1 MKDFS
6 ILESPAGEEIAWI
19 NDGAR
24 PRGDGPCGFFWLGGY
39 MSDMAGSKAS
49 MLGELARLTNRS
61 AVRFDYSGHGES
73 GGDFTAGTIG
83 KWLGEAEAMFRQV
96 ARGPRILIG
105 SSMGGW
111 LAMLLARRLLRQ
123 DAREAA
129 RIRGM
134 ILLAPAADMTED
146 LMWAQFPDEAREKI
160 RQEGV
165 LHVPS
170 GYGDV
175 PYPITLDLI
184 EEGRSHLI
192 LEEGLDAPFPVRILQ
207 GEEDRDVPWEHGLKT
222 YRAISGD
229 DVTFTLI
236 KGADHRLSA
245 PGELQLLQE
254 VLLALCA
261 RADAPAA

>member
-1 MKDFS
+1 MTGIS
-6 ILESPAGEEIAWI
+6 TLQSPTGEEIAWI

-24 PRGDGPCGFFWLGGY
+24 ARDDGPCGFFWLGGY

-61 AVRFDYSGHGES
+61 AVRFDYSGHGKS
-73 GGDFTAGTIG
+73 GGVFTEGTIG
-83 KWLGEAEAMFRQV
+83 KWLEEAEAMFRQV

-111 LAMLLARRLLRQ
+111 LAMLLARRLMRQ
-123 DAREAA
+123 DAQEAE

-146 LMWAQFPDEAREKI
+146 LMWAQFPDEARGKI

-170 GYGDV
+170 DYGDT

-184 EEGRSHLI
+184 EEGRNHLI
-192 LEEGLDAPFPVRILQ
+192 LEEGLDVPFPVRILQ

-236 KGADHRLSA
+236 KGADHRLSG
-245 PGELQLLQE
+245 PGELRLLQE

-261 RADAPAA
+261 RADAPTA